1 MKHLT
6 RFFLLILITG
16 GFSYMLDT
24 PLKEGLISTLYNV
37 SGIMFSIGLGL
48 IVSFN
53 LSGIRNREYI
63 KEIRKNIANI
73 RDIFISYFIISTLI
87 YITYSYIEV
96 IDFRYKS
103 FHIKLDGSV
112 FACALLLF
120 SIVYFTI
127 NFLSIQKLNDEIF
140 DRITEEQEQ
149 K

>member
-1 MKHLT
+1 MQHLI

-16 GFSYMLDT
+16 GFGYMLDT

-48 IVSFN
+48 IVTFN

-73 RDIFISYFIISTLI
+73 RNIFISYFATSTLI

-96 IDFRYKS
+96 IDFRHKS
-103 FHIKLDGSV
+103 FYIKIESSI
-112 FACALLLF
+112 FACVLLLF
-120 SIVYFTI
+120 SIMYFTI

>member
-1 MKHLT
+1 
-6 RFFLLILITG
+6 
-16 GFSYMLDT
+16 MLDT

-87 YITYSYIEV
+87 YIS
-96 IDFRYKS
+96 S
-103 FHIKLDGSV
+103 PLLKLLSNLLTNLKE
-112 FACALLLF
+112 FWFPQILLLQ
-120 SIVYFTI
+120 
-127 NFLSIQKLNDEIF
+127 NQKLYLFRLHLYVLIS
-140 DRITEEQEQ
+140 RIVLHTAIY
-149 K
+149 

>member
-1 MKHLT
+1 
-6 RFFLLILITG
+6 
-16 GFSYMLDT
+16 MLDT

-87 YITYSYIEV
+87 YIYIPV
-96 IDFRYKS
+96 FNKFNFKKS
-103 FHIKLDGSV
+103 IILCISQF
-112 FACALLLF
+112 
-120 SIVYFTI
+120 
-127 NFLSIQKLNDEIF
+127 IF
-140 DRITEEQEQ
+140 
-149 K
+149 

>member
-73 RDIFISYFIISTLI
+73 RDILL
-87 YITYSYIEV
+87 V
-96 IDFRYKS
+96 I
-103 FHIKLDGSV
+103 
-112 FACALLLF
+112 LLF
-120 SIVYFTI
+120 
-127 NFLSIQKLNDEIF
+127 LH
-140 DRITEEQEQ
+140 
-149 K
+149 

>member
-1 MKHLT
+1 MRHLI
-6 RFFLLILITG
+6 RFFLLILIASIFG
-16 GFSYMLDT
+16 YMLDM

-73 RDIFISYFIISTLI
+73 RDVFISYFVVSTLI
-87 YITYSYIEV
+87 YIGI

-103 FHIKLDGSV
+103 FYIKIDCSI
-112 FACALLLF
+112 FACILLLF
-120 SIVYFTI
+120 SIIYFTI